1 MMMITAVRTIRS
13 GYFYAITFT
22 GRIAIIFAGRS
33 AIIFAG
39 RNAIIF
45 AGRNAI
51 IFAGR
56 NAVTAS
62 RSAVFARGD
71 MHPGWRMA

>member
-13 GYFYAITFT
+13 GYFYAITFA

-33 AIIFAG
+33 
-39 RNAIIF
+39 AIIF